1 MTSLSVLVPAYNERY
16 LVVASLARMDVL
28 ESSGH
33 LERIQVIVVDDGS
46 TDVPPSFW
54 RVRYGDLPQCHRAR
68 G

>member
-54 RVRYGDLPQCHRAR
+54 RVRSWR
-68 G
+68 